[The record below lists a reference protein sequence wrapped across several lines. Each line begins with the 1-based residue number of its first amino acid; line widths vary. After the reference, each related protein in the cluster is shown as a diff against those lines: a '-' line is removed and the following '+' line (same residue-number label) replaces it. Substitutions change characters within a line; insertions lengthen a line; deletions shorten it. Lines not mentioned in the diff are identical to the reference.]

1 MEPIN
6 SGFGNAAK
14 SARVTGRN
22 VQRASPGIYYESFDL
37 RPTIRLSGARIRPG
51 QTHDDGVERLDK
63 ELYDTI
69 DYLPVL
75 SQPPIEMRDS

>member
-6 SGFGNAAK
+6 SGFGNTAK
-14 SARVTGRN
+14 SGRVTGRN
-22 VQRASPGIYYESFDL
+22 VQRASTGIYYESFDL
-37 RPTIRLSGARIRPG
+37 CPTIRLSGARIRAG

-63 ELYDTI
+63 VLYDTI

-75 SQPPIEMRDS
+75 AQPPIEMRDS